1 MWYHVDLI
9 ITPTVPR
16 PSGSNRADRLALAC
30 VSGRGHPHRPQ
41 PHQDLPG
48 AQGELSFKEG
58 INMDP
63 FFSQQSS
70 SRLTMK
76 GISSWF
82 CTAFSL
88 HQQSML
94 CLLWSSSTWWKQVP
108 TYIQHTIQLTLV
120 FQGSLHSWHH
130 SWMLRAQIPMWSC
143 ISTSHLPASQSFSWL
158 VLISLF
164 VSLVTPSQLK
174 PMALPS

>member
-1 MWYHVDLI
+1 MWQRFDLGN
-9 ITPTVPR
+9 ITTVPCTSGNDRAVCR
-16 PSGSNRADRLALAC
+16 PLAL
-30 VSGRGHPHRPQ
+30 VPGTWHPRCSW

-70 SRLTMK
+70 SSLTMK

-94 CLLWSSSTWWKQVP
+94 CLLWSSSIWSKQVS

-120 FQGSLHSWHH
+120 FQGSLHSWPH
-130 SWMLRAQIPMWSC
+130 SWMLRVQIHM
-143 ISTSHLPASQSFSWL
+143 
-158 VLISLF
+158 
-164 VSLVTPSQLK
+164 
-174 PMALPS
+174 